1 MDDILCDD
9 ISRGSFGAEQ
19 QGERPLRFVPSFN
32 LPVLPDD
39 IEGVHLLA
47 FILMQTLDLDVIN
60 GSFINADLFGSFQIF
75 LQRML
80 IILFDLQ
87 QPVQHGFIVPESQ
100 QLFQLARVL
109 FPAASDQLGDK
120 GGKRRVT
127 MHQPSAE
134 GDAVGFV
141 VELFRIDVMEHLQ
154 LRGFQNLRMQRR
166 HAVDRKA
173 IVYIHVGHMH
183 QVAVID
189 D

>member
-1 MDDILCDD
+1 
-9 ISRGSFGAEQ
+9 
-19 QGERPLRFVPSFN
+19 
-32 LPVLPDD
+32 
-39 IEGVHLLA
+39 
-47 FILMQTLDLDVIN
+47 
-60 GSFINADLFGSFQIF
+60 
-75 LQRML
+75 
-80 IILFDLQ
+80 
-87 QPVQHGFIVPESQ
+87 
-100 QLFQLARVL
+100 
-109 FPAASDQLGDK
+109 
-120 GGKRRVT
+120 